1 MSGKRTQ
8 KQITI
13 RCEAVKVLD
22 RARGK
27 GTKGETSYANG
38 IMKMHNF
45 NKEQA
50 KKIRELIEQLDES
63 RETIE
68 RLNNGF

>member
-50 KKIRELIEQLDES
+50 KKIRELKAEQKEDNKEH
-63 RETIE
+63 
-68 RLNNGF
+68 